1 MMESPVDQW
10 RRRLQEWALPD
21 RLLDVVSTSPYG
33 WSPQFW
39 DRREQAAREHDEET
53 FTSTVVRSLLPGGG
67 SFLDVGAGTG
77 RASVPLVTEG
87 YRLTAVEKNPELA
100 ASLAEHAA
108 QRHGAVE
115 LVEGIWPDVGGTI
128 QVHDVAMC
136 AHVVYDVQEIEPF
149 LSALTALA
157 RVGVVVELS
166 PKHPRSNLAPYFKA
180 LHRLERPDGPTYQDF
195 VDVVEQVCGLR
206 PRVEVWSRPGQI
218 WFESWD
224 EILDDYAQR
233 LLLPGDRREELRE
246 LLAPEVEEDHGRFY
260 VGSRERTMVTVW
272 WRVDR

>member
-1 MMESPVDQW
+1 MTESPVDLW

-21 RLLDVVSTSPYG
+21 RLLEAVPISPYG
-33 WSPQFW
+33 WSLQFW
-39 DRREQAAREHDEET
+39 TRREQAARELDEEI
-53 FTSTVVRSLLPGGG
+53 FTSTVVRSLLPVGG

-100 ASLAEHAA
+100 ASLAERAA
-108 QRHGAVE
+108 QHHGALEV
-115 LVEGIWPDVGGTI
+115 VEGIWPDVGDTI

-136 AHVVYDVQEIEPF
+136 ANVVYDVQEIEPF
-149 LSALTALA
+149 LSTLTALA

-166 PKHPRSNLAPYFKA
+166 PKHPRSNLAPYFNA
-180 LHRLERPDGPTYQDF
+180 LHRLDRPDGPTYEDF
-195 VDVVEQVCGLR
+195 VNVVKQVCGVR
-206 PRVEVWSRPGQI
+206 PHVEVWCRPGQI

-233 LLLPGDRREELRE
+233 LLLPGDRRKELRE
-246 LLAPEVEEDHGRFY
+246 LLASEVEEDDGRFY
-260 VGSRERTMVTVW
+260 VGSRERTIVTVW